1 MGGTLKIILFQRSYY
16 EEEQLLLDH
25 VAQNLIQTG
34 LQHLP
39 HVPDIFVW
47 KNAFYSCFTT
57 TEMLTCIQATL
68 EHVFYLSAKLHVH
81 AFGSPTC

>member
-1 MGGTLKIILFQRSYY
+1 MGWTLKIVLFQRSYY
-16 EEEQLLLDH
+16 GEEQLLLDH

-47 KNAFYSCFTT
+47 KK
-57 TEMLTCIQATL
+57 CIL
-68 EHVFYLSAKLHVH
+68 
-81 AFGSPTC
+81 